1 MMLLKILLV
10 GTLIVG
16 CMAAVKDGR
25 VLRHVG
31 LLSSCTPVAGSGS
44 DQTLQRCRKG
54 RLDGYPD
61 LSNKSC
67 EAIYIIG
74 GDEYWRCLAPVVASQ
89 SPRG

>member
-1 MMLLKILLV
+1 MLLKILLV
-10 GTLIVG
+10 GALTAAV
-16 CMAAVKDGR
+16 MAAAKDGR
-25 VLRHVG
+25 LLRHVG
-31 LLSSCTPVAGSGS
+31 LLSSCTPVAASGP

-67 EAIYIIG
+67 EAIDFVG
-74 GDEYWRCLAPVVASQ
+74 ADEYWRCLAPIVASQ